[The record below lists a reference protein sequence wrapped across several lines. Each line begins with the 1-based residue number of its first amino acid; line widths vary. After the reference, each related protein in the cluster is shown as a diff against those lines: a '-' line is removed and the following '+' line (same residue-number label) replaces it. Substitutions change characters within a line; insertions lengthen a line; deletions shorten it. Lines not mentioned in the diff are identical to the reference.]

1 MANGTKRTNTEVLI
15 VGAGPVGLTLAAELT
30 RYGVSVRIID
40 KNLAR
45 TDKSKAIVL
54 WSRTL
59 ELLDRTGQTDK
70 FLSAGLKVAGVSI
83 LAHNKPLAHAELTGL
98 PSPYPFALMIPQ
110 SDTERVLE
118 EYLANMGVKVERNA
132 EMVDFKET
140 SHGVTSTL
148 RHQDGGTE
156 DVESLWLGGCD
167 GAHSTVRH
175 KLGKQF
181 RGEKRTDTWV
191 LGDMHFKGY
200 AGPLEITIAW
210 HAKGVLAIFP
220 IGASRYR
227 IIASSDEAGDT
238 GDTGDEPTEHPEPTL
253 EVFQQILD
261 QRGVGGI
268 TVYDP
273 VWLSSFSIN
282 ERKVEDYR
290 QGRAFLAGDGAHVH
304 SPAGGQGMNTGM
316 QDAVNLAWKVAL
328 VIKGSSPQ
336 EPLLGSYSTER
347 SAVAKLVLEMT
358 SKATSV
364 AVLKGGVKQ
373 AIRNHIFSLV
383 FGLHAV
389 QEEVPKL
396 LSELAVAYHESPLST
411 KRSALHG
418 GPAAG
423 ERAPVTETNNP
434 VGAGNSP
441 RFALFADSGA
451 EASALIAKHPNL
463 FEPQPRPPYVAG
475 GLWIVRPDGYVG
487 FSGSSTDFS
496 AAADY
501 MSKFILA

>member
-1 MANGTKRTNTEVLI
+1 MANDTKRTNTEVLI

-40 KNLAR
+40 KNSER
-45 TDKSKAIVL
+45 TDKSKALVL

-59 ELLDRTGQTDK
+59 ELLDRTGQTEK
-70 FLSAGLKVAGVSI
+70 FLSAGLKVEAVSI
-83 LAHNKPLAHAELTGL
+83 VAHNKPLAHAELTRL
-98 PSPYPFALMIPQ
+98 PSPYQFVLMIPQ
-110 SDTERVLE
+110 SETERVLE
-118 EYLANMGVKVERNA
+118 EYLENLGVKVERNT
-132 EMVDFKET
+132 EMIDFNET
-140 SHGVTSTL
+140 PNGVTSTL
-148 RHQDGGTE
+148 RRQDGGTE
-156 DVESLWLGGCD
+156 NVESLWLAGCD

-175 KLGKQF
+175 KLGKEFQ
-181 RGEKRTDTWV
+181 GEKRLDTWV

-200 AGPLEITIAW
+200 VGPLEITIAW

-220 IGASRYR
+220 IGESRYR
-227 IIASSDEAGDT
+227 IIASGDDAH
-238 GDTGDEPTEHPEPTL
+238 DTGDEPTEHPEPTL
-253 EVFQQILD
+253 DVFQQILD
-261 QRGVGGI
+261 ERGVGGI

-282 ERKVEDYR
+282 ERKVENYR
-290 QGRAFLAGDGAHVH
+290 QGRAFLAGDAAHVH

-316 QDAVNLAWKVAL
+316 QDAINLAWKLAL
-328 VIKGSSPQ
+328 VIKGGNAQ

-347 SAVAKLVLEMT
+347 SAVAKLVLEAT
-358 SKATSV
+358 GKATSV

-389 QEEVPKL
+389 QEEVPKQ
-396 LSELAVAYHESPLST
+396 LSELAVAYHESPLTT
-411 KRSALHG
+411 KRSSIHG

-423 ERAPVTETNNP
+423 ERAPVAGTNNP

-441 RFALFADSGA
+441 RFALFADMGA
-451 EASALIAKHPNL
+451 DAAALIAKHPKL
-463 FEPQPRPPYVAG
+463 FEPQPRPPYLAG

-487 FSGSSTDFS
+487 FSGSSSDFS

-501 MSKFILA
+501 MSKFVLA